1 MSNTNYGR
9 NLLSGMERA
18 FDCILLC
25 IYWIIGCIPIV
36 TIGTST
42 VALYHAA
49 DEVLHKQEGHI
60 SESFWRTYKNK
71 FKSVILLWLIFMVI
85 GAILVVD
92 LQLTLGYWLDGLS
105 AGWLLWVM
113 CGLTAIYV
121 VWLNYIFAYLARYD
135 ESWKVVIKKA
145 IIMAGRELPWT
156 VIMLVIFT
164 LSAYVV
170 YKLVFLMAVIPA
182 IVVWFYA
189 VIFER
194 IFSKGKNQQHK
205 VEE

>member
-170 YKLVFLMAVIPA
+170 YKLVFMMAVIPA
-182 IVVWFYA
+182 IVVWLYA